1 MSESWN
7 CWIFS
12 KDFISS
18 EYSEVP
24 SSKIRM
30 VRDMAGYVRC
40 KQLLWRANCWKS
52 KFTWRLLQLLCICQE
67 QIGSEDTSEIVYYTC
82 TEVLLCCKGLSEVC
96 CSSSLKCTMV
106 LLLQGYGCALDLD
119 LSPVGF
125 TKYISF
131 TGLRLP
137 FKGARVISV
146 LLDKPSLQFLTVI
159 TSG

>member
-1 MSESWN
+1 M
-7 CWIFS
+7 
-12 KDFISS
+12 
-18 EYSEVP
+18 
-24 SSKIRM
+24 
-30 VRDMAGYVRC
+30 
-40 KQLLWRANCWKS
+40 
-52 KFTWRLLQLLCICQE
+52 
-67 QIGSEDTSEIVYYTC
+67 
-82 TEVLLCCKGLSEVC
+82 
-96 CSSSLKCTMV
+96 
-106 LLLQGYGCALDLD
+106 DLD